1 MQAMIVVGVV
11 VMALLLA
18 LVAAQWF
25 LDHEDKEN
33 PRRSGGV
40 EVEGEVPVPFGVR
53 PNGR

>member
-1 MQAMIVVGVV
+1 MQAVVVIGVVGL
-11 VMALLLA
+11 ALLLA

-33 PRRSGGV
+33 PRQSGG
-40 EVEGEVPVPFGVR
+40 EVEGEVPVPFGVQ